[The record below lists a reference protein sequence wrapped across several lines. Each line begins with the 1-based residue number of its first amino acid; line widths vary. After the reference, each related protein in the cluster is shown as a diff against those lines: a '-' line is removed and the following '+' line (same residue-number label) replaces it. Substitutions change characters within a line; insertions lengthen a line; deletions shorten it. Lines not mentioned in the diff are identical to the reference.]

1 MQNAAMSYSQHATK
15 NTYTNATHFVQSY
28 AKINLTLDVLG
39 KRSDGYH
46 ELATIMQTIDLAD
59 TLCLTTTLDGS
70 VQMICSQPE
79 LSNEHNLAVR
89 AAQALRQRCSLQQG
103 VIIELHKRV
112 PVAAGL
118 GGGSSNAATVLLALQ
133 QWWQLPLSSADM
145 LNIAASL
152 GSDVPFFLQGG
163 LVFCEGRG
171 ERLTALEPHWPAS
184 MRWLL
189 LLKPPTSVSTATV
202 FRNLPPGDYTDGL
215 HSRAIRTA
223 LSNQRQLPLENLHN
237 GLERG
242 VLELY
247 PEVAQAR
254 TAMLQAGAPFVRLS
268 GSGSTLFAPFS
279 HLEDAMQTQARLRL
293 QGYELYLTH
302 AVDPRHG
309 PIHFF

>member
-1 MQNAAMSYSQHATK
+1 
-15 NTYTNATHFVQSY
+15 
-28 AKINLTLDVLG
+28 
-39 KRSDGYH
+39 
-46 ELATIMQTIDLAD
+46 MQTIDLAD
-59 TLCLTTTLDGS
+59 TLCLTTTPDGS
-70 VQMICSQPE
+70 VRMICSQPE

-89 AAQALRQRCSLQQG
+89 AAQAIRQRCSLKQG
-103 VIIELHKRV
+103 VIIELHKRI

-118 GGGSSNAATVLLALQ
+118 GGGSSNAAAVLLALQ
-133 QWWQLPLSSADM
+133 QWWQLPLSPADM

-163 LVFCEGRG
+163 LALCEGRG
-171 ERLTALEPHWPAS
+171 ERITALEPYWPAA

-202 FRNLPPGDYTDGL
+202 FRNLPASDYTDGL
-215 HSRAIRTA
+215 HSRAVCAA
-223 LSNQRQLPLENLHN
+223 LNNQRQLPLEDLHN

-254 TAMLQAGAPFVRLS
+254 IAMLQAGAPLVRLS

-279 HLEDAMQTQARLRL
+279 NLEDAIRVQQTLRI
-293 QGYELYLTH
+293 QGYELHLTH
-302 AVDPRHG
+302 AIDPRHG
-309 PIHFF
+309 HIHFF

>member
-15 NTYTNATHFVQSY
+15 STCTSATHFVQSY

-59 TLCLTTTLDGS
+59 TLCLTTTPDGS
-70 VQMICSQPE
+70 VRMVCSQPE

-89 AAQALRQRCSLQQG
+89 AVQAIRQRCSLKQG
-103 VIIELHKRV
+103 VIIELHKRI

-118 GGGSSNAATVLLALQ
+118 GGGSSNAATVLIALQ
-133 QWWQLPLSSADM
+133 QQWQLSLSSEEM

-163 LVFCEGRG
+163 LALCEGRG
-171 ERLTALEPHWPAS
+171 EHITALEPCWPAS

-202 FRNLPPGDYTDGL
+202 FRNLPISDYTNGL
-215 HSRAIRTA
+215 HSRAVCTA
-223 LSNQRQLPLENLHN
+223 LSNKRQLPLEDLHN

-247 PEVAQAR
+247 PEIAQAR
-254 TAMLQAGAPFVRLS
+254 IAMLEAGAPCVRLS

-279 HLEDAMQTQARLRL
+279 QMEDAIQAQQRLRI

-302 AVDPRHG
+302 AIDSRHG
-309 PIHFF
+309 NILFF

>member
-15 NTYTNATHFVQSY
+15 NISTTHFVQSY

-59 TLCLTTTLDGS
+59 TLCLTTTPDGS
-70 VQMICSQPE
+70 VRMICSQPE

-89 AAQALRQRCSLQQG
+89 AAQAIRQRCSLKQG
-103 VIIELHKRV
+103 VIIELHKRI

-133 QWWQLPLSSADM
+133 QWWQLPLSLEDM

-163 LVFCEGRG
+163 LALCEGRG
-171 ERLTALEPHWPAS
+171 ERITALEPCWPAA

-202 FRNLPPGDYTDGL
+202 FRNLPASDYTDGL
-215 HSRAIRTA
+215 HSRAVCTA
-223 LSNQRQLPLENLHN
+223 LNNQRQLPLEDLHN

-254 TAMLQAGAPFVRLS
+254 LAMLQAGAPLVRLS

-279 HLEDAMQTQARLRL
+279 NLEDAIQVQHTLRI

-302 AVDPRHG
+302 AIDPRHG
-309 PIHFF
+309 HIHFF